1 MTNRLALVLGASK
14 GIGRDTFAALR
25 RRGVHAIGV
34 ARTEEK
40 LESLVEAYGGEK
52 VAGNVRDADSIRSF
66 VDYTREALKRR
77 GAQKLHVLYA
87 PGMHEP
93 STIEVDGKKEYTKPE
108 HFVDDDPKSPFWKGV
123 PQFFYE
129 VNVKGMQD
137 VYESLHVAA
146 QEDGFALDFVFI
158 SSQAAKNHE
167 DWMLKGNPFYAA
179 HKHEGEV
186 FLYNMRNA
194 HRRDLRA
201 LQFGLAGKTMAKK
214 LIDELT
220 GKESWMH
227 VDNDSSKPLR
237 PLEELALPLEVLADD
252 IAGYMLREGSD
263 RWKPAY
269 ESSYGD
275 FVHEYV
281 LDSVDAWAL
290 LE

>member
-1 MTNRLALVLGASK
+1 MNNQLALVLGASK

-25 RRGVHAIGV
+25 RRGVHTIGV

-40 LESLVEAYGGEK
+40 LESLVQEHGGEK
-52 VAGNVRDADSIRSF
+52 VAGNVRDSESIREF
-66 VDYTREALKRR
+66 VDYTRRVLKQR

-93 STIEVDGKKEYTKPE
+93 STIEINGKKEYTKPE

-137 VYESLHVAA
+137 VYESLHAA
-146 QEDGFALDFVFI
+146 SQEDGFELDFVFI

-167 DWMLKGNPFYAA
+167 DWMKKGNPFYAA

-214 LIDELT
+214 LIEELR

-227 VDNDSSKPLR
+227 VDNDPSQPLR
-237 PLEELALPLEVLADD
+237 PLEELALPLEVLSDD
-252 IAGYMLREGSD
+252 IAAYVLREDSD
-263 RWKPAY
+263 RWTSAY
-269 ESSYGD
+269 EPPYGD
-275 FVHEYV
+275 FVHEYA
-281 LDSVDAWAL
+281 LDPVDAWSL
-290 LE
+290 LK